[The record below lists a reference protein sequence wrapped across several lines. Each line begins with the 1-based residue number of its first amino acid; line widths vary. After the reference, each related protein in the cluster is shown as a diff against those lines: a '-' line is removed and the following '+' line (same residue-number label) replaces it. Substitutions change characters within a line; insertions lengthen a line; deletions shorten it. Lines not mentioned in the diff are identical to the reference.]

1 MPEFEQLNPERV
13 FYYFGK
19 ICSIPRGSGNMEKI
33 SSFCVEFAKKQNLR
47 YYSDSCGN
55 VVIYKNGTAGY
66 EKSQPVIL
74 QGHLDMVCQ
83 KTEDCAIDFTRDGLD
98 VYADGDYLRARGT
111 TLGAD
116 NGIAVAMIMA
126 ILESNEI
133 AHPPIEAVFT
143 IDEEIGLIG
152 ASALDKSV
160 LKSKRM
166 INLDAEEDDTLTVSC
181 AGGNDFTVKIPVQRV
196 KAFGNEVTLTVKG
209 LQGGHSGVEIH
220 KGRVNA
226 NNLMGRILSHL
237 KFEMNFEIIS
247 VDGGD
252 KTNAITN
259 RCVAKLCCE
268 DGERLK
274 ALAEKYLEI
283 VRDELSAREPDF
295 RYGIS
300 VSEPC
305 GQSVINSEAR
315 DGLVYFLACVPEGVI
330 RMSAEI
336 AGLVETSQN
345 MGILKTSEQEIVI
358 QFAQRSNVRSG
369 MDYLREMMTRFSQCL
384 LCETESSGF
393 YPPWEFLRDS
403 KLQKLYKSCYEAY
416 YGKKPKVEAIH
427 AGLECSVFSAAIEGL
442 DCIAIG
448 PEMHGVHT
456 VNEKL
461 SISSTENTFRLL
473 ISMLWQMK

>member
-1 MPEFEQLNPERV
+1 MPEFSLIKPERV
-13 FYYFGK
+13 FLYFEE
-19 ICSIPRGSGNMEKI
+19 ICAIPRGSGDMAKI
-33 SSFCVEFAKKQNLR
+33 SRYCVDFAEKQGLK
-47 YYSDSCGN
+47 YYNDSYGN
-55 VVIYKNGTAGY
+55 VVIYKDGTLGY
-66 EKSQPVIL
+66 ENSQPVIL

-83 KTEDCAIDFTRDGLD
+83 KTEDCPIDFTKDGLD
-98 VYADGDYLRARGT
+98 VYVDGDYLKARGT

-126 ILESNEI
+126 ILESSDI

-152 ASALDKSV
+152 ANVLDKSV

-181 AGGNDFTVKIPVQRV
+181 AGGNDFTVKIPLERV
-196 KAFGNEVTLTVKG
+196 AFFGDTITVSLEG
-209 LQGGHSGVEIH
+209 LQGGHSGVEID

-226 NNLMGRILSHL
+226 NNLMGRLLNHL
-237 KFEMNFEIIS
+237 DLDNEFKIVS
-247 VDGGD
+247 VNGGD
-252 KTNAITN
+252 KGNAITN
-259 RCVAKLCCE
+259 KCTAVLCCE
-268 DGERLK
+268 NSD
-274 ALAEKYLEI
+274 ALSAQIASYLDVI
-283 VRDELSAREPDF
+283 KIELSGREPDF
-295 RYGIS
+295 RYTLEGEQG
-300 VSEPC
+300 SE
-305 GQSVINSEAR
+305 QFVINDEIAK
-315 DGLVYFLACVPEGVI
+315 GFIYFLSCVPEGVI

-345 MGILKTSEQEIVI
+345 LGILQTSESEITI
-358 QFAQRSNVRSG
+358 QFAQRSNIKSG
-369 MDYLREMMTRFSQCL
+369 LVFLKEMMTRFSMCVP
-384 LCETESSGF
+384 CETTSSGY
-393 YPPWEFLRDS
+393 YPPWEFLRES
-403 KLQKLYKSCYEAY
+403 PLQELYKECYEAY

-461 SISSTENTFRLL
+461 SVSSTENTFRLL
-473 ISMLWQMK
+473 VSILKRMK